1 MIIDT
6 PVAAPPG
13 APIHR
18 PPATDRLGGGGTAA
32 PTESPRPLND
42 PEEGNASRRN
52 EERADAE
59 HRPGRHDVELAARAR
74 LDAVRGHNA
83 DDDRAQSAPSRDA
96 EAADDPDGGFLSR
109 QEIQRLRDRLEAR
122 LAGQAPVSA
131 TLRSID
137 ETI

>member
-6 PVAAPPG
+6 PVAAPPA
-13 APIHR
+13 APINR
-18 PPATDRLGGGGTAA
+18 PPATDRLGGGSTAA

-52 EERADAE
+52 EERANAE
-59 HRPGRHDVELAARAR
+59 NRPGRNDTELAARAR
-74 LDAVRGHNA
+74 LDAVRGRGT
-83 DDDRAQSAPSRDA
+83 DDDRAQTPSRDA
-96 EAADDPDGGFLSR
+96 EAAGDPDEDFLSR

-122 LAGQAPVSA
+122 LAGQAPVRA